1 MLRKTRKQNRY
12 GVLMRMIAEVNA
24 ACGGW
29 VTARLRS
36 HAEVAF

>member
-1 MLRKTRKQNRY
+1 MLPKTCKQNRY

-29 VTARLRS
+29 VTACFRS
-36 HAEVAF
+36 PAKIAF